1 MNLLCLLGCGGLACA
16 DCPYWLVGY
25 DDVFPLVCR
34 EMEYAAGELCLA
46 YGFLL
51 VSLTLFEALADAE
64 DDLQSVGE
72 CEFHFLLEY
81 FRCLVVVFAALRVSE
96 NDIFRTC

>member
-1 MNLLCLLGCGGLACA
+1 MCLLGCGGLACA

-46 YGFLL
+46 YCFLL
-51 VSLTLFEALADAE
+51 IGLA
-64 DDLQSVGE
+64 
-72 CEFHFLLEY
+72 LLE
-81 FRCLVVVFAALRVSE
+81 
-96 NDIFRTC
+96 